1 MRILAAVS
9 LSFLLCAAAAA
20 QEYGRDSAGTV
31 DMTTKRSTSLFS
43 GSLSATSMGGFG
55 ATVGGTAV
63 KDRVW
68 FFASAD
74 RSRELFRTAAP
85 TTKMDLGASLG
96 HAAPVTLTLPKDFLT
111 LRSTT
116 ILSPANTISVSA
128 TVQH

>member
-9 LSFLLCAAAAA
+9 LSLLLCAAAAA
-20 QEYGRDSAGTV
+20 QEYGRDTAGTV

-43 GSLSATSMGGFG
+43 GSFSATSMGGFG

-74 RSRELFRTAAP
+74 RSSELFRTVAP
-85 TTKMDLGASLG
+85 VPKMDLSASP
-96 HAAPVTLTLPKDFLT
+96 ATLRLPKDFLT

-116 ILSPANTISVSA
+116 ILSPASTINVNA